1 MKKAAMS
8 DMNKTVNKK
17 SFKHKWCILLGIIL
31 LMWLGWKGVD
41 RYASVKAKQVVIE
54 DVPLASCRDGVYLAS
69 YTMWPVEVTLQLEI
83 KDQRIVSVDLRNHQN
98 GLGEKAEVITIEIL
112 RHQSLQ
118 VDVISGATIS
128 SKCILKAAES
138 ALKEAMEHE

>member
-1 MKKAAMS
+1 
-8 DMNKTVNKK
+8 MNKTASEKN
-17 SFKHKWCILLGIIL
+17 FKHKWCILLGIIL

-41 RYASVKAKQVVIE
+41 RYASLKAKQIIIE

-69 YTMWPVEVTLQLEI
+69 YAMGPVEVTLQLEV
-83 KDQRIVSVDLRNHQN
+83 KDHRIVSVDLRDHKN
-98 GLGEKAEVITIEIL
+98 GLGEKAEVITDEIL

-118 VDVISGATIS
+118 VDVVSGATIS

-138 ALKEAMEHE
+138 ALKEAMEYE